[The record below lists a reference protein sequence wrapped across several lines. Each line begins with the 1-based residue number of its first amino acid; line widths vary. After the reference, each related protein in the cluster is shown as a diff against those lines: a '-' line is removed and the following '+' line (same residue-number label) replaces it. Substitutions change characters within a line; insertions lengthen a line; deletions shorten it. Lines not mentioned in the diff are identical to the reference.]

1 MRTIQGWDPLLIISQ
16 IISIQTIHYLV
27 IALLLP
33 PCLEAWTD
41 KEALQY
47 AGGARVTGYVLDW
60 REMASRSTAPVLPR
74 RPPTEKEKGGRRR
87 PDRDRR
93 NSEQPSGVV
102 LKRSEHQDEVLHLES
117 EGDSHLI
124 IAQPSPNI
132 TTINQNV
139 PNQHLRPHHKR
150 YTDHDPSHY
159 AVTDGDE
166 TNYEV
171 WDYGVSR
178 TRGWIIAGVWMVVC
192 LFE

>member
-1 MRTIQGWDPLLIISQ
+1 MRRIQGWDPLLIISQ

-47 AGGARVTGYVLDW
+47 AGGSRVTGYVLDW

-74 RPPTEKEKGGRRR
+74 HPPTEKERSGRRR

-93 NSEQPSGVV
+93 EIAESSVV
-102 LKRSEHQDEVLHLES
+102 FLERSEHSEDVLHLERSIKHIKRGQYLYSNTSINTS
-117 EGDSHLI
+117 EHHPQL
-124 IAQPSPNI
+124 
-132 TTINQNV
+132 
-139 PNQHLRPHHKR
+139 HPHRKR

-159 AVTDGDE
+159 AVTDEDE

-178 TRGWIIAGVWMVVC
+178 TRGWIVAGVWVVVC